1 VHGKCN
7 ILFLGGNVL
16 KEYKFVKSSEGLKGI
31 QIGGKKL
38 EANCNILIEK
48 YALEGWRVF
57 QFVVLPL
64 EGTLMQIIF
73 ERDKQ

>member
-1 VHGKCN
+1 M
-7 ILFLGGNVL
+7 

-38 EANCNILIEK
+38 TENCNVLVEK
-48 YALEGWRVF
+48 YALEGWKVF

>member
-1 VHGKCN
+1 M
-7 ILFLGGNVL
+7 
-16 KEYKFVKSSEGLKGI
+16 KEYKFVKSNEGLRGI
-31 QIGGKKL
+31 QFGGKKL
-38 EANCNILIEK
+38 EENCNVLVEK
-48 YALEGWRVF
+48 YASEGWKVF